1 MRISDWSSD
10 VCSSDL
16 CSRNIGCCLMAG
28 VGDRI
33 EETGTLLRDGGGFV
47 LHRDLGGRWRLN
59 LQRTPVDHVA
69 KHVRIVG
76 IVVEDGLIVVEGISR
91 TDRMSTRLNSSN

>member
-1 MRISDWSSD
+1 
-10 VCSSDL
+10 
-16 CSRNIGCCLMAG
+16 MAG

-76 IVVEDGLIVVEGISR
+76 IVVEDGLIDVEGISR
-91 TDRMSTRLNSSN
+91 TS

>member
-16 CSRNIGCCLMAG
+16 CSRNIGCCLMTG

-33 EETGTLLRDGGGFV
+33 EETGTLLCDGGGFV
-47 LHRDLGGRWRLN
+47 LHRDLGRRWRLN
-59 LQRTPVDHVA
+59 LKRTPLDPVA

-76 IVVEDGLIVVEGISR
+76 IVLEDGLLTDEAINRTKWHQKSIV
-91 TDRMSTRLNSSN
+91 